1 MFSILSANL
10 RDLTGL
16 RKLEQECFGDDAWP
30 LIDLLTVLTL
40 PGIVRLK
47 AEVDGEFAGFVAGDA
62 NSAEKVGWITTIGVA
77 PAFRRMG
84 IGSALLETCEERMR
98 MPRVRLS
105 VRKNNLPAITMY
117 RSFGYIQREVWPKY
131 YQDGED
137 ALVLERQYMPR

>member
-10 RDLTGL
+10 RDLNGL

-47 AEVDGEFAGFVAGDA
+47 AEVDGQFAGFVAGDPNA
-62 NSAEKVGWITTIGVA
+62 YEKVGWITTIGVS

-117 RSFGYIQREVWPKY
+117 RSFGYTQREVWPKY

-137 ALVLERQYMPR
+137 ALVLERQYLPL